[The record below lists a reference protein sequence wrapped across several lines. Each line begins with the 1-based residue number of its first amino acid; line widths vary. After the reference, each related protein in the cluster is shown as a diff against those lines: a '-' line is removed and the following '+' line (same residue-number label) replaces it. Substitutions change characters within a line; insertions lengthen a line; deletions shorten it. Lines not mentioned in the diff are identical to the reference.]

1 MAKLID
7 KKYEYL
13 SSSDQVIAQDLL
25 AGDIVRLHTLKCEK
39 LPDLIHNAFLRRAK
53 ELGQLKYSGLT
64 SLINSGFDQTNNC
77 YYLVYAPAN
86 GKSLKNLFS
95 KASWSREWVIQAL
108 LEVVDALNFLH
119 LHNIYIGLL
128 KPENILLDFDGEL
141 PLKIAD
147 PALLNFQVM
156 LGEVDLENRDL
167 LQQDLS
173 QLGKLAYILLCRN
186 PEPTPAQIQEIDGQ
200 VSEPLR
206 QFLQRCRLKIPV
218 PYTSVNEARRDL
230 LKTTSELNKETAF
243 YLVPSVKAAQ
253 VLHSLG
259 FIQQAEKY
267 LAAGFLNDELQKP
280 CHAKVFEKTISP
292 ENGAANAQTIYHIIS
307 DRFRL
312 VCKADGS
319 TSDKNLV
326 ITNVEIPPGTYMVTE
341 RELSL
346 SIQAT
351 LKVTTQ
357 EHIPASA
364 KITELLEML
373 IAHYYQN
380 KTLKKQQMARKGS
393 VESWSKVLELQKRML
408 NSFQLAYDDWELADN
423 NSSLW
428 VTLREEIET
437 WTVSAEEGLMMS
449 SVDGKMSI
457 AVGSMEDIEGK
468 RLKISMLSSVDP
480 EKIAKHGKITL
491 DNIQVRSILN
501 RQQDGLRRLRYGESV
516 NPNLLELLTYP
527 STIVQ
532 EGEGAIE
539 FWDDGLDDVQKLA
552 VKKSLAARDIFLIHG
567 PPGTGKTRTIVEI
580 ARQILNN
587 DGHDP
592 KILISSQSNV
602 AVNHALST
610 LRKMQPGLQDYI
622 VRVGREEKAGNTTD
636 LLISHQMKHW
646 LDERRANSIAYY
658 EKEREKFNQPQLA
671 ECLGVLDECEKLA
684 VESAN
689 DQAELSKLKTG
700 LNEIMK
706 DYEIMQKILTRTE
719 GVRNNTTLILQRISS
734 NDLALRDLLENF
746 DKGYLGFAETFLK
759 AAQNAA
765 NLSGRRIDLAE
776 RIQELNQRC
785 EEQKARQANG
795 IEHVNET
802 LAQLY
807 KVKLDTLESQRKYV
821 NDKLAAQQETALRL
835 GRLQKISQDWC
846 QRIGRGSDEFT
857 GAFLSRCKVVGATCI
872 GVAAKGE
879 VSDAEFD
886 WVIIDEAG
894 RSTHP
899 ELIVP
904 MVRGRKIVLVGDHKQ
919 LPPII
924 DSDLQNDL
932 LDEVDV
938 TREELE
944 TSLFEELIGPTLAK
958 LPLQV
963 QYRMHP
969 AISDLISHCFYE
981 DSLKSGKDVGKLK
994 HGLDWASTP
1003 VIWLDTSK
1011 QKNRQEKQVGTSF
1024 ENLLEV
1030 HQISKILDR
1039 IEAELA
1045 SKNLTKSVGVI
1056 AGYMAQKRLLRRQL
1070 KDASRWRHLQLE
1082 IDTVDAYQGREMDF
1096 IIYSIVRSNAERKIG
1111 FLKDM
1116 RRLNVAL
1123 SRAHELLLIVGD
1135 RSTAEMAS
1143 IGHQSNPFYDVA
1155 NHIKVHHNE
1164 CSFQDATL

>member
-1 MAKLID
+1 MAKLIA
-7 KKYEYL
+7 KRYEFL
-13 SSSDQVIAQDLL
+13 FSSDQIIAQDLL
-25 AGDIVRLHTLKCEK
+25 AKETVRVHTLKCQK

-53 ELGQLKYSGLT
+53 ELGQLKYPGLT
-64 SLINSGFDQTNNC
+64 CLVDSGFDQTDNC
-77 YYLVYAPAN
+77 YYLVYAHAG
-86 GKSLKNLFS
+86 GKPLKTLLQ
-95 KASWSREWVIQAL
+95 KPTWSHEWVIQAL
-108 LEVVDALNFLH
+108 MEVTDALNFLH
-119 LHNIYIGLL
+119 LHNVYMGLL
-128 KPENILLDFDGEL
+128 KPDNIILDLQGEL

-156 LGEVDLENRDL
+156 LGEVDLENPDP

-173 QLGKLAYILLCRN
+173 QLGNLAYILLCQN
-186 PEPTPAQIQEIDGQ
+186 LEPTPAQIEEIDGR

-206 QFLQRCRLKIPV
+206 QFLQRCRLKLPE
-218 PYTSVNEARRDL
+218 PYASVNEARRDL
-230 LKTTSELNKETAF
+230 LKTTSELNKETNY
-243 YLVPSVKAAQ
+243 YLVPSGKAAQ

-259 FIQQAEKY
+259 FIPQAEKY
-267 LAAGFLNDELQKP
+267 LAAAFLNDELQKP
-280 CHAKVFEKTISP
+280 CHAKVLEQTIS
-292 ENGAANAQTIYHIIS
+292 AANGQTIYHVIS

-312 VCKADGS
+312 VCKADGD
-319 TSDKNLV
+319 TTDKNLV
-326 ITNVEIPPGTYMVTE
+326 ITNVETPPGTNMVTD
-341 RELSL
+341 REASL

-351 LKVTTQ
+351 FKVTTQ

-364 KITELLEML
+364 KITGLLEAL
-373 IAHYYQN
+373 IAHCYQT
-380 KTLKKQQMARKGS
+380 KTLKKQQIARKGS

-408 NSFQLAYDDWELADN
+408 NSFQLAYEDWELADN
-423 NSSLW
+423 DSSLW
-428 VTLREEIET
+428 VTLRDEIET

-449 SVDGKMSI
+449 AADGKLSI
-457 AVGSMEDIEGK
+457 PVGSMEDIEGK
-468 RLKISMLSSVDP
+468 RLKISLLSSVDP
-480 EKIAKHGKITL
+480 EKIAKHGKISL

-516 NPNLLELLTYP
+516 NPNLLELLTDP
-527 STIVQ
+527 ATIVQ
-532 EGEGAIE
+532 EGEGAVE
-539 FWDDGLDDVQKLA
+539 FWDNDLDHVQKLA

-580 ARQILNN
+580 VRQVLNS

-610 LRKMQPGLQDYI
+610 LREKQPGLKDYI

-636 LLISHQMKHW
+636 LLITHQMKHW

-684 VESAN
+684 IESAK
-689 DQAELSKLKTG
+689 DQIELSKQEAA

-706 DYEIMQKILTRTE
+706 DYETMQNILTRTE
-719 GVRNNTTLILQRISS
+719 GIRNNTSQILQRISS

-746 DKGYLGFAETFLK
+746 NKGYLGFAETFLK

-776 RIQELNQRC
+776 RIQELTQRL
-785 EEQKARQANG
+785 EEQKARQASG
-795 IEHVNET
+795 IEHVSET

-807 KVKLDTLESQRKYV
+807 KVELNTLESQRKYV

-872 GVAAKGE
+872 GVAARGE
-879 VSDAEFD
+879 VSEAEFD

-932 LDEVDV
+932 LDEIDV

-944 TSLFEELIGPTLAK
+944 TSLFEELIGPTQAK

-969 AISDLISHCFYE
+969 AIGDLISHCFYE
-981 DSLKSGKDVGKLK
+981 DSLKPGDNVGSLK
-994 HGLDWASTP
+994 HGLKWATTP

-1011 QKNRQEKQVGTSF
+1011 QKNHQEKKAGTSF

-1030 HQISKILDR
+1030 QQITKLLDR
-1039 IEAELA
+1039 IESELA
-1045 SKNLTKSVGVI
+1045 PKNLIKSVGVI
-1056 AGYMAQKRLLRRQL
+1056 AGYMAQKRLMRRQL

-1096 IIYSIVRSNAERKIG
+1096 IIYSIVRSNTERKIG

-1123 SRAHELLLIVGD
+1123 SRAHELLVIVGD

-1143 IGHQSNPFYDVA
+1143 TGHQSNPFYDVA
-1155 NHIKVHHNE
+1155 NHIKIHRND